1 MKPSDKQ
8 FAVIGLGRFGLSV
21 CQELQASGAEVLAVD
36 INEDRVRE
44 AANYVSQ
51 ALVANCTSEDTVAEL
66 RLSDYDMVMVA
77 IGSDVNASILTTL
90 VVKEAGAKSVWV
102 KANDKFHSKILSK
115 IGADHVILPERD
127 MGIRVAR
134 KMMDKRVLEFQ
145 ELGSGIA
152 MTEIVVGARL
162 LGQTLGDLALCKEQ
176 GVQVL
181 GFKRGP
187 EVIKAPSLEKSLEIG
202 DVIIIVGPRDTLTR
216 KLSSL

>member
-1 MKPSDKQ
+1 MKMGDKQ

-21 CQELQASGAEVLAVD
+21 CKELQDSGAEVLAID

-44 AANYVSQ
+44 AAGFVTQ
-51 ALVANCTSEDTVAEL
+51 AIVANCTIEETVSELKLE
-66 RLSDYDMVMVA
+66 DYDMVMVS

-102 KANDKFHSKILSK
+102 KANDKFHAKILQK
-115 IGADHVILPERD
+115 IGADHIILPERD

-134 KMMDKRVLEFQ
+134 KMLDKRVLEFH
-145 ELGSGIA
+145 ELGSDIA

-162 LGQTLGDLALCKEQ
+162 LGKKLSDLSLCKEQ

-187 EVIKAPSLEKSLEIG
+187 EVAKAPEMSKVLEIG
-202 DVIIIVGPRDTLTR
+202 DVIILVGPKATLAK

>member
-1 MKPSDKQ
+1 MRSSDKQ

-21 CQELQASGAEVLAVD
+21 CKELQDSGAEVLAID

-44 AANYVSQ
+44 AATFVSQ
-51 ALVANCTSEDTVAEL
+51 ALVANCTLEETVSEL
-66 RLSDYDMVMVA
+66 RLRDYDMVMVA

-90 VVKEAGAKSVWV
+90 VVKEAGVKTVWV
-102 KANDKFHSKILSK
+102 KANDKFHSKILHK
-115 IGADHVILPERD
+115 IGADHIILPERD
-127 MGIRVAR
+127 MGVRVAR

-162 LGQTLGDLALCKEQ
+162 LGKTLGELALCQEV

-187 EVIKAPSLEKSLEIG
+187 EVIKAPQLDKTLEIG
-202 DVIIIVGPRDTLTR
+202 DLIIIVGPKETLTK
-216 KLSSL
+216 KLKSL